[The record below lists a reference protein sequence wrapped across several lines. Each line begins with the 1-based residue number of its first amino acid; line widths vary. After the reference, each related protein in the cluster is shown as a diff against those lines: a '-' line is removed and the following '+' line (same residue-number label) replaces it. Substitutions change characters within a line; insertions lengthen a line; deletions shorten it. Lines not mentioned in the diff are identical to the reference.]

1 MKFNLAKV
9 ILALVSVAFLLSCQD
24 IGSGPTGP
32 DGLAPQFNKAD
43 ELGNHDHGGGGDGGG
58 DNPGSPF
65 YEYTFTGDITT
76 DPLTAGGRRTVG
88 NDEGGA
94 VRLHGCCDNDPTDG
108 IDDEELIL
116 DALLVELVGAVDAG
130 LCFGGMTPLLQ
141 FIGTL
146 RPDKRVVNKV
156 EAVFHFTAKDKSGT
170 PDVQYV
176 LRLDGTVTLTDDDE
190 GDGIFPPE
198 LGETTTVTFDD
209 ARIGAKRNKE
219 KNACSGGGPLPNG
232 PSGSDIVVVLVGTAE
247 VFVQQV
253 VPD

>member
-94 VRLHGCCDNDPTDG
+94 VRLHGCCGNGPEDG
-108 IDDEELIL
+108 IDDEWLIL
-116 DALLVELVGAVDAG
+116 SDALLGDFVGGNPDAE
-130 LCFGGMTPLLQ
+130 LCFSGIFPLVQ

-176 LRLDGTVTLTDDDE
+176 LRLDGTVTFTDDDE
-190 GDGIFPPE
+190 GAGIFPPE
-198 LGETTTVTFDD
+198 LGETTTVTFND

-232 PSGSDIVVVLVGTAE
+232 PSIVVVLGTAE
-247 VFVQQV
+247 DLLVLR
-253 VPD
+253 